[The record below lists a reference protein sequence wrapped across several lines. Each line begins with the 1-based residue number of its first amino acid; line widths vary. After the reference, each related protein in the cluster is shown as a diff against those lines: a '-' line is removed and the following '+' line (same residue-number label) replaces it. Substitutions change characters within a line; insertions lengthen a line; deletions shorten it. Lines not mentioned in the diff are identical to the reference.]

1 MEGRTASEVVM
12 QGPLRGIK
20 VVELGGIGPA
30 PFAAMMLS
38 DLGAEVVRVDRP
50 ASGEAGEHQQ
60 HERDLL
66 LRGRRSIAL
75 DLKASLGQAALLQL
89 IERADVLLD
98 PFRPGVAERLGIGP
112 EPAQAR
118 NPGLIY
124 ARMTGWGQD
133 GPLARVAGHDLNY
146 VALAGPLAAMGR
158 RGTPPAP
165 ALNLVGDFGG
175 GGMMLVVGV
184 LAGLLERAG
193 SGRGQVVDVAM
204 VDGTA
209 ALFASIVGFI
219 NMGVWTGQRED
230 NFLDGGAP
238 YYDSYATSDGRYVT
252 VGSLEPQFY
261 RLLLEQLGLDPAE
274 WPQEDRARWPALRA
288 RLTGIFAAESREHW
302 VDVFEGTDVCFAP
315 VLSLDEAVEHPHLKA
330 RRTYVEDFGMRQP
343 APAPRFER
351 TPGAIQSPP
360 CSPGEH
366 TSAALGDWG
375 FADAEIARLLEAGAA
390 VDRPRVAP
398 S

>member
-1 MEGRTASEVVM
+1 M

-30 PFAAMMLS
+30 PFAAMLLS

-50 ASGEAGEHQQ
+50 ASGEGGEHQQ
-60 HERDLL
+60 HELDLL
-66 LRGRRSIAL
+66 LRGRRSIAI
-75 DLKASLGQAALLQL
+75 DLKASLGQAAVLQL

-118 NPGLIY
+118 NPRLIY

-133 GPLARVAGHDLNY
+133 GPLARAAGHDLNY

-158 RGTPPAP
+158 RGTPPSP
-165 ALNLVGDFGG
+165 ALNLVADFGG
-175 GGMMLVVGV
+175 GGMMLVAGV
-184 LAGLLERAG
+184 LAGLHERVA

-209 ALFASIVGFI
+209 TLFASIVGFI
-219 NMGVWTGQRED
+219 NMGVWSTRRED
-230 NFLDGGAP
+230 NLLDGGAP
-238 YYDSYATSDGRYVT
+238 YYDSYTTSDGRYVT

-261 RLLLEQLGLDPAE
+261 RLLLEQLGLDPAD
-274 WPQEDRARWPALRA
+274 WPQEDRTRWPALRA
-288 RLTGIFAAESREHW
+288 RLTAIFAGESRDHW
-302 VDVFEGTDVCFAP
+302 VEMFEGTDVCFAP
-315 VLSLDEAVEHPHLKA
+315 VLSLEEAFEHPHLKA
-330 RRTYVEDFGMRQP
+330 RGTYVEEFGMRQP

-375 FADAEIARLLEAGAA
+375 FDEAQIAELLEAGAA
-390 VDRPRVAP
+390 VDRPPVAP